1 MNLGP
6 MRRLVGFLLLCLVI
20 SVICSVFIAF
30 STFSS
35 CSCDKLQNDNLYQ
48 LNRLSNWGPHQLAVI
63 VPFRN
68 RFEELL
74 QFSPYIHRFLNNQQ
88 IRHKI
93 YVINQVDNLRFNRA
107 SLINVGHLLS
117 RSECDYLVMHDVDL
131 LPLNPNLSYSYPES
145 GPYHIAAPELHP
157 RYHYST
163 FVGGILLL
171 TREHFELLN
180 GLSNKYWGWGLE
192 DDEFY
197 ARIKEAKLNVTR
209 PKGIVTGPK
218 NTFLHIHDHKS
229 RRRDTARLFNQKEAT
244 RRRDRLTGLTTV
256 KYTVVNRH
264 ELVIGTAPVFVYN
277 VKLVCNYTLTPWC
290 EHKYIPKKL

>member
-48 LNRLSNWGPHQLAVI
+48 LNRISNWGPHQLAVI

-171 TREHFELLN
+171 TREHFELV
-180 GLSNKYWGWGLE
+180 
-192 DDEFY
+192 
-197 ARIKEAKLNVTR
+197 VTR